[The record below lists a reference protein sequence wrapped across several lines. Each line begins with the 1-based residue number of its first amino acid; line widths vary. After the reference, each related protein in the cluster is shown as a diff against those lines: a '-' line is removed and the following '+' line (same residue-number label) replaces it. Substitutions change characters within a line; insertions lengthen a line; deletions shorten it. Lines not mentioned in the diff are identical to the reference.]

1 MQYSISSKTKILLF
15 LIFICLFIY
24 IVISFFNFKEKYI
37 KKDNEIEYR
46 EKYKEREEKY
56 EEYNNTLNIL
66 NLVLFSPDKDYIEM
80 YKLTRNFYKIFPNL
94 VTVYYTYSDVIDRDY
109 YDENENILYI
119 KGKETYIP
127 GILDKTVSAFQY
139 VPVLEKIMSK
149 RFDYIVRTNIS
160 TIVNFHNLNL
170 NGVDYGCGLK
180 NIIHKGYRDPK
191 SGIINDSLEGLK
203 YPSGTCIIFSRDLF
217 YKIIHRLYL
226 IDRSLIDDVSI
237 GNFMSK
243 YFSEYKLKDY
253 SDYFIFTDKFIDDE
267 IDIEKNIFFRNRHSD
282 RKKDI
287 EKMSKIINNILKGL
301 KKRAICLLC
310 ASYNKKYLEYVNKT
324 YENYTNEYDIYVC
337 IDKIDTIKSDY
348 KKYKNLNILF
358 IDRKTSENQG
368 FKGSVLYFLD
378 RACSRDKSLYYFCM
392 INKSYEYVWFIEDDV
407 YFKDSNNIKRLDD
420 RYPEN
425 IDFLVREHKVKYSK
439 EPLDWHWP
447 HILGKIDLPW
457 ASSMICIVRLS
468 KKMLDCIRDYAL
480 KNRQLFLDEALFNT
494 IAEHNKLNI
503 ENPPEFEHI
512 TYIKDYVPKIK
523 RDDYFYHPMKEFWKD
538 L

>member
-1 MQYSISSKTKILLF
+1 L
-15 LIFICLFIY
+15 
-24 IVISFFNFKEKYI
+24 NFKEREYKKKYR
-37 KKDNEIEYR
+37 EYR
-46 EKYKEREEKY
+46 EYS
-56 EEYNNTLNIL
+56 NTVNIL
-66 NLVLFSPDKDYIEM
+66 NLVLFSPDKEYIEM
-80 YKLTRNFYKIFPNL
+80 YKLTRDFYKIYPNL
-94 VTVYYTYSDVIDRDY
+94 VTVYYRYSDRDY
-109 YDENENILYI
+109 YDENEDILYI
-119 KGKETYIP
+119 NGKETYIP
-127 GILDKTVSAFQY
+127 GILDKTVTAFQY
-139 VPVLEKIMSK
+139 VPMLEKIMSK
-149 RFDYIVRTNIS
+149 KFDYIVRTNIS
-160 TIVNFHNLNL
+160 TIVNFHKLNL

-180 NIIHKGYRDPK
+180 NIIYKDYRDQK
-191 SGIINDSLEGLK
+191 SGIIDDSLEGLE

-217 YKIIHRLYL
+217 YKIIPRFYL

-253 SDYFIFTDKFIDDE
+253 SDYFIFTDKFMEGDVE
-267 IDIEKNIFFRNRHSD
+267 QIEKNIFFRNRHSD
-282 RKKDI
+282 RKKDV

-310 ASYNKKYLEYVNKT
+310 ASYNTKYLEYINKK
-324 YENYTNEYDIYVC
+324 YENYINDYDIYVC
-337 IDKIDTIKSDY
+337 IDKIETIKSDY

-358 IDRKTSENQG
+358 IDGKKSESQG

-420 RYPEN
+420 KYSEN
-425 IDFLVREHKVKYSK
+425 IDFLVREHKIKYSK

-447 HILGKIDLPW
+447 HIVGKIELPW

-468 KKMLDCIRDYAL
+468 KKMLDCIREYAL

-503 ENPPEFEHI
+503 ETPPEFEFV